1 MVQIPSLVMSI
12 ARPAAQVE
20 PKEAEEMF
28 IIVKSH
34 YHPLLKEIGKAFS
47 GQRGVRIMVDRRMG
61 ERRKAEQ
68 PVSFDRRVADRRKH
82 EEELL
87 KVILPT

>member
-1 MVQIPSLVMSI
+1 MAQIPSLVMSI
-12 ARPAAQVE
+12 ARPAIQVE
-20 PKEAEEMF
+20 REQAEKML

-34 YHPLLKEIGKAFS
+34 YHPLLKEIDKVFS
-47 GQRGVRIMVDRRMG
+47 GQRGVRILVDRRMG

-68 PVSFDRRVADRRKH
+68 PVSSERRISDRRKH

-87 KVILPT
+87 KVILPI